1 MKDAGCRKTAGI
13 FLTRIIVRLALTSMT
28 TRRRRNKKRWRMPV
42 KKIVMALVALLSLA
56 GTVQAQTVKDLLE
69 TLKVKWNTPTEP
81 FKMIGNVYYVGTD
94 GLASYLITSPQ
105 GHILVDTVMP
115 EATSQIKAN
124 IEKLGFK
131 ISDIKYLL
139 NTHAHID
146 HTGGL
151 AEMKQASGAQMVAG
165 EADKPLLEGGYYP
178 GAREETALNFPPVKV
193 DRTVREG
200 DKVTV
205 GDLTLTARET
215 PGHSPGCTSWEFSV
229 KDGDTSRSVLIFCS
243 GTVALNRL
251 VGDPTYSG
259 IVTDYKKTFARAKDM
274 KVDVLLAPHPE
285 MYRMQDKRAMLS
297 DGAPNPFVNPGEFNA
312 YAATLEKAFEDALA
326 KQTADAQEKKN

>member
-1 MKDAGCRKTAGI
+1 MQQEKME
-13 FLTRIIVRLALTSMT
+13 V
-28 TRRRRNKKRWRMPV
+28 PV
-42 KKIVMALVALLSLA
+42 KKIVVALIALMSLTIA
-56 GTVQAQTVKDLLE
+56 AAEAQTPKDLIAA
-69 TLKVKWNTPTEP
+69 LKVKWNTPTEP

-115 EATSQIKAN
+115 EATSQIKAS
-124 IEKLGFK
+124 IEKLSFK
-131 ISDIKYLL
+131 VTDIKFLL

-151 AEMKQASGAQMVAG
+151 AELKQASGGKLVAG

-178 GAREETALNFPPVKV
+178 GAQEDAALAFPPVKV

-200 DKVTV
+200 DTVTV
-205 GDLTLTARET
+205 GDVTLTAHET
-215 PGHSPGCTSWEFSV
+215 PGHSPGCTSWAFSV
-229 KDGDTSRSVLIFCS
+229 KDGDATRSVLIFCS

-251 VGDPTYSG
+251 VPNPTYPG
-259 IVTDYKKTFARAKDM
+259 IVTDYRQTFARAKDM

-285 MYRMQDKRAMLS
+285 MYRMQDKRALIS

-326 KQTADAQEKKN
+326 KQTADAQEKKG

>member
-1 MKDAGCRKTAGI
+1 MKKLL
-13 FLTRIIVRLALTSMT
+13 F
-28 TRRRRNKKRWRMPV
+28 
-42 KKIVMALVALLSLA
+42 ALVALVSLTVA
-56 GTVQAQTVKDLLE
+56 GEAQTPRDLLAAM
-69 TLKVKWNTPTEP
+69 KVKWNTPTEP

-115 EATSQIKAN
+115 ESTAQIKAS

-131 ISDIKYLL
+131 IGDIKYLL

-151 AEMKQASGAQMVAG
+151 AEMKQASGAQLVAG

-178 GAREETALNFPPVKV
+178 GAQEETALAFPPVKV

-205 GDLTLTARET
+205 GDVTLTAHET
-215 PGHSPGCTSWEFSV
+215 PGHSPGCTSWTFTV
-229 KDGDTSRSVLIFCS
+229 KDGDASRSVLIFCS
-243 GTVALNRL
+243 ATVALNRL
-251 VGDPTYSG
+251 VPNPTYLG
-259 IVTDYKKTFARAKDM
+259 IVDDYRKTFARAKEM
-274 KVDVLLAPHPE
+274 KPDVLLAPHPE
-285 MYRMQDKRAMLS
+285 MYNMPEKRAKIA
-297 DGAPNPFVNPGEFNA
+297 DGAPNPFVSPGEFNA
-312 YAATLEKAFEDALA
+312 YAARLEKAFEDSLA
-326 KQTADAQEKKN
+326 KQTAAAQDKKG

>member
-1 MKDAGCRKTAGI
+1 
-13 FLTRIIVRLALTSMT
+13 
-28 TRRRRNKKRWRMPV
+28 V
-42 KKIVMALVALLSLA
+42 KKIVVALVALLSVA
-56 GTVQAQTVKDLLE
+56 GAVQAQTVKDLLE

-131 ISDIKYLL
+131 VTDIKYLV

-151 AEMKQASGAQMVAG
+151 AEMKQASGAQMIAG

-178 GAREETALNFPPVKV
+178 GAQEDAALAFPPVKV

-200 DKVTV
+200 DTV
-205 GDLTLTARET
+205 SVGGVTLTARET
-215 PGHSPGCTSWEFSV
+215 PGHSPGCTSWEFAV
-229 KDGDTSRSVLIFCS
+229 KDGDATRSVLIFCS

-251 VGDPTYSG
+251 VTNPTYSG
-259 IVTDYKKTFARAKDM
+259 IVTDYRKTFARAKDM

-326 KQTADAQEKKN
+326 KQTADAQEKKG

>member
-1 MKDAGCRKTAGI
+1 MKKLVI
-13 FLTRIIVRLALTSMT
+13 
-28 TRRRRNKKRWRMPV
+28 
-42 KKIVMALVALLSLA
+42 ALVALLPLA
-56 GTVQAQTVKDLLE
+56 GTAQAQTPKDLLAA
-69 TLKVKWNTPTEP
+69 LLVKWNTPTEP
-81 FKMIGNVYYVGTD
+81 FRMIGNVYYVGTD

-131 ISDIKYLL
+131 VADIKYLL

-151 AEMKQASGAQMVAG
+151 AEMKQASGAQLVAG

-200 DKVTV
+200 DTVTLGDVTV
-205 GDLTLTARET
+205 TARET

-229 KDGDTSRSVLIFCS
+229 KDGDATRSALIFCS

-251 VGDPTYSG
+251 VTNPTYPG
-259 IVTDYKKTFARAKDM
+259 IVTDYKKTFARAQDM
-274 KVDVLLAPHPE
+274 KPDVLLAPHPE
-285 MYRMQDKRAMLS
+285 MYKMAEKRAKLAE
-297 DGAPNPFVNPGEFNA
+297 GGPNPFVNPGEFNA

-326 KQTADAQEKKN
+326 KQTADAQEKKG

>member
-1 MKDAGCRKTAGI
+1 MKK
-13 FLTRIIVRLALTSMT
+13 LV
-28 TRRRRNKKRWRMPV
+28 V
-42 KKIVMALVALLSLA
+42 ALVALLPLA
-56 GTVQAQTVKDLLE
+56 GAAQAQTPKDLLAA
-69 TLKVKWNTPTEP
+69 LLAKWNKPTEP
-81 FKMIGNVYYVGTD
+81 FRMIGNVYYVGTD

-105 GHILVDTVMP
+105 GHMLVDTVMP

-131 ISDIKYLL
+131 IIDIKYLL

-151 AEMKQASGAQMVAG
+151 AEMKQASGAQLVAG

-200 DKVTV
+200 DTVTLGDVTV
-205 GDLTLTARET
+205 TARET
-215 PGHSPGCTSWEFSV
+215 PGHSPGCTSWEFAV
-229 KDGDTSRSVLIFCS
+229 KDGDATRSVLIFCS

-251 VGDPTYSG
+251 VTNPTHPG
-259 IVTDYKKTFARAKDM
+259 IVADYRKTFARAKDM
-274 KVDVLLAPHPE
+274 KPDVLLAPHPE
-285 MYRMQDKRAMLS
+285 MYKMAEKRARLA

-312 YAATLEKAFEDALA
+312 YAVTLEKAFEDALV
-326 KQTADAQEKKN
+326 KQTAAAQEKKG

>member
-1 MKDAGCRKTAGI
+1 MKKLVI
-13 FLTRIIVRLALTSMT
+13 
-28 TRRRRNKKRWRMPV
+28 
-42 KKIVMALVALLSLA
+42 ALVALLTLA
-56 GTVQAQTVKDLLE
+56 GTAQAQTPKDLLAA
-69 TLKVKWNTPTEP
+69 LLVKWNTPTEL
-81 FKMIGNVYYVGTD
+81 FRMIGNVYYVGTD

-131 ISDIKYLL
+131 VADIKYLL

-151 AEMKQASGAQMVAG
+151 AEMKAASGAQLVAG

-178 GAREETALNFPPVKV
+178 GARKETALNFPPVKV

-200 DKVTV
+200 DTVTIADV
-205 GDLTLTARET
+205 TLTARET

-229 KDGDTSRSVLIFCS
+229 KDGDATRSALIFCS

-251 VGDPTYSG
+251 VTNPTYPG
-259 IVTDYKKTFARAKDM
+259 IVTDYKKTFARAQDM
-274 KVDVLLAPHPE
+274 KPDVLLAPHPE
-285 MYRMQDKRAMLS
+285 MYKMAEKRAKLAE
-297 DGAPNPFVNPGEFNA
+297 GGPNPFVNSGEFNA

-326 KQTADAQEKKN
+326 KQTADAQEKKG

>member
-1 MKDAGCRKTAGI
+1 
-13 FLTRIIVRLALTSMT
+13 
-28 TRRRRNKKRWRMPV
+28 MPV
-42 KKIVMALVALLSLA
+42 RKLAVALVALLSLTA
-56 GTVQAQTVKDLLE
+56 TVEAQTPKDLLAAM
-69 TLKVKWNTPTEP
+69 LARWNKPTEP

-94 GLASYLITSPQ
+94 GLASYLITTPQ
-105 GHILVDTVMP
+105 GHILVDAVMP
-115 EATSQIKAN
+115 ESTSQIKAS

-131 ISDIKYLL
+131 ITDIKYVL

-151 AEMKQASGAQMVAG
+151 AELKQASGGQLVAG

-178 GAREETALNFPPVKV
+178 GAEDNEALKFPPVKV

-200 DKVTV
+200 DKVTI
-205 GDLTLTARET
+205 GDVTLTARET

-229 KDGDTSRSVLIFCS
+229 KDGDATRPVLIFCS

-251 VGDPTYSG
+251 VGSPTYSG
-259 IVTDYKKTFARAKDM
+259 IVADYKKTFARAKDM

-285 MYRMQDKRAMLS
+285 MYKMQEKRAKLTE
-297 DGAPNPFVNPGEFNA
+297 GGPNPFVNPGEFNA
-312 YAATLEKAFEDALA
+312 YAASLEKLFEDALV
-326 KQTADAQEKKN
+326 KQTAAAQEKKG

>member
-1 MKDAGCRKTAGI
+1 MKKLLI
-13 FLTRIIVRLALTSMT
+13 
-28 TRRRRNKKRWRMPV
+28 
-42 KKIVMALVALLSLA
+42 ALVALLTLA
-56 GTVQAQTVKDLLE
+56 GTAQAQTPKDLLAA
-69 TLKVKWNTPTEP
+69 LLVKWNTPTEP
-81 FKMIGNVYYVGTD
+81 FRMIGNVYYVGTD

-131 ISDIKYLL
+131 VADIKYLL

-151 AEMKQASGAQMVAG
+151 AEMKQASGAQLVAG

-200 DKVTV
+200 DTVTIADV
-205 GDLTLTARET
+205 TLTARET

-229 KDGDTSRSVLIFCS
+229 KDGDATRSALIFCS

-251 VGDPTYSG
+251 VTNPTYPG
-259 IVTDYKKTFARAKDM
+259 IVTDYKKTFARAQDM
-274 KVDVLLAPHPE
+274 KPDVLLAPHPE
-285 MYRMQDKRAMLS
+285 MYKMAEKRAKLAE
-297 DGAPNPFVNPGEFNA
+297 GGPNPFVNPGEFNA

-326 KQTADAQEKKN
+326 KQTAAAREKKG

>member
-1 MKDAGCRKTAGI
+1 M
-13 FLTRIIVRLALTSMT
+13 
-28 TRRRRNKKRWRMPV
+28 
-42 KKIVMALVALLSLA
+42 KKIVVALIALLPLA
-56 GTVQAQTVKDLLE
+56 GTVQAQTVKDLLQ
-69 TLKVKWNTPTEP
+69 TLRAKWNTPTEP
-81 FKMIGNVYYVGTD
+81 FKMIGNVYYVGTN

-105 GHILVDTVMP
+105 GHILVDMVMP

-131 ISDIKYLL
+131 LTDIKYLV

-178 GAREETALNFPPVKV
+178 GAQEDDALKFPPVKV

-205 GDLTLTARET
+205 GDVTLTARET

-229 KDGDTSRSVLIFCS
+229 KDGDATRSVLIFCS

-251 VGDPTYSG
+251 VPNPTYSG
-259 IVTDYKKTFARAKDM
+259 IVADYRKTFARARDM

-285 MYRMQDKRAMLS
+285 MYKMAEKRAKLS
-297 DGAPNPFVNPGEFNA
+297 EGGPNPFVNPGEFND
-312 YAATLEKAFEDALA
+312 YAATLEKAFEDALV
-326 KQTADAQEKKN
+326 KQTAAAQEKKG

>member
-1 MKDAGCRKTAGI
+1 MSLTAA
-13 FLTRIIVRLALTSMT
+13 VE
-28 TRRRRNKKRWRMPV
+28 
-42 KKIVMALVALLSLA
+42 
-56 GTVQAQTVKDLLE
+56 AQTVKDLLE

-115 EATSQIKAN
+115 EATSQIKAS

-131 ISDIKYLL
+131 VTDIKYLV

-151 AEMKQASGAQMVAG
+151 AEMKQASGAQMIAG
-165 EADKPLLEGGYYP
+165 EADKPVLEGGYYP
-178 GAREETALNFPPVKV
+178 GAQEETALAFPPVKV

-200 DKVTV
+200 DTVSV
-205 GDLTLTARET
+205 GDVTLTARET
-215 PGHSPGCTSWEFSV
+215 PGHSPGCTSWEFVV
-229 KDGDTSRSVLIFCS
+229 KDGDATRSVLIFCS

-251 VGDPTYSG
+251 VTNPTYSG
-259 IVTDYKKTFARAKDM
+259 IVTDYRKTFARARDM

-285 MYRMQDKRAMLS
+285 MYRMQDKRALIS

-312 YAATLEKAFEDALA
+312 YAATLEKAFEDTLA
-326 KQTADAQEKKN
+326 KQTADAQEKKG

>member
-1 MKDAGCRKTAGI
+1 
-13 FLTRIIVRLALTSMT
+13 
-28 TRRRRNKKRWRMPV
+28 V
-42 KKIVMALVALLSLA
+42 KKLAVALIALLPLA
-56 GTVQAQTVKDLLE
+56 GVAQAQTVKDLLAA
-69 TLKVKWNTPTEP
+69 LLVKWNTPTEP

-115 EATSQIKAN
+115 ESTSQIKAN
-124 IEKLGFK
+124 IEKLGFR
-131 ISDIKYLL
+131 ITDIKYLV

-151 AEMKQASGAQMVAG
+151 AEMKQASGGQLVAG

-178 GAREETALNFPPVKV
+178 GAENDSALKFPPVKV

-205 GDLTLTARET
+205 GDVTLTARET
-215 PGHSPGCTSWEFSV
+215 PGHSPGCTSWEFAV
-229 KDGDTSRSVLIFCS
+229 KDGDATRSALIFCS

-251 VGDPTYSG
+251 VGNPTYSG
-259 IVTDYKKTFARAKDM
+259 IVADYKKTFARAKDM

-285 MYRMQDKRAMLS
+285 MYKMQEKRAKLAEG
-297 DGAPNPFVNPGEFNA
+297 GANPFVNPGEFNA

-326 KQTADAQEKKN
+326 KQTAAQEKKG

>member
-1 MKDAGCRKTAGI
+1 
-13 FLTRIIVRLALTSMT
+13 
-28 TRRRRNKKRWRMPV
+28 MPV
-42 KKIVMALVALLSLA
+42 KKIAVALVALMSLTA
-56 GTVQAQTVKDLLE
+56 AVEAQTPKDLLAAM
-69 TLKVKWNTPTEP
+69 LVKWNKPTEP

-94 GLASYLITSPQ
+94 GLASYLITSSQ
-105 GHILVDTVMP
+105 GHVLVDTVMP
-115 EATSQIKAN
+115 DATSQIKAN

-131 ISDIKYLL
+131 VTDIKYLL

-151 AEMKQASGAQMVAG
+151 AEMKADSGAQLVAG

-205 GDLTLTARET
+205 GDVTLIARET

-229 KDGDTSRSVLIFCS
+229 KDGDATRSVLIFCS

-251 VGDPTYSG
+251 VTNPTHPG
-259 IVTDYKKTFARAKDM
+259 IVTDYRKTFARAKDM

-285 MYRMQDKRAMLS
+285 MYKMAEKRARLAE
-297 DGAPNPFVNPGEFNA
+297 GGPNPFVNPGEFNA
-312 YAATLEKAFEDALA
+312 YAATLEKAFDDALA
-326 KQTADAQEKKN
+326 KQTAAAQEKKG

>member
-1 MKDAGCRKTAGI
+1 M
-13 FLTRIIVRLALTSMT
+13 
-28 TRRRRNKKRWRMPV
+28 
-42 KKIVMALVALLSLA
+42 KKIVVALVALMSLTA
-56 GTVQAQTVKDLLE
+56 AVEAQTAKDLLE

-115 EATSQIKAN
+115 EATSQIKAS

-131 ISDIKYLL
+131 VTDIKYLV

-178 GAREETALNFPPVKV
+178 GAQEDTALAFPPVKV

-200 DKVTV
+200 DTVSV
-205 GDLTLTARET
+205 GDVTLTARET
-215 PGHSPGCTSWEFSV
+215 PGHSPGCTSWEFVV
-229 KDGDTSRSVLIFCS
+229 KDGDATRSVLIFCS

-251 VGDPTYSG
+251 VTNPTYSG
-259 IVTDYKKTFARAKDM
+259 IVTDYRKTFARARDM

-285 MYRMQDKRAMLS
+285 MYRMQDKRALIS

-326 KQTADAQEKKN
+326 KQTADAQEEKG

>member
-1 MKDAGCRKTAGI
+1 MKKLVI
-13 FLTRIIVRLALTSMT
+13 
-28 TRRRRNKKRWRMPV
+28 
-42 KKIVMALVALLSLA
+42 ALVALLPLA
-56 GTVQAQTVKDLLE
+56 GAAQAQTPKDLLAA
-69 TLKVKWNTPTEP
+69 LLVKWNKPTEP
-81 FKMIGNVYYVGTD
+81 FRMIGNVYYVGTD

-115 EATSQIKAN
+115 EATSQIKAS

-131 ISDIKYLL
+131 VSDIKYLL

-151 AEMKQASGAQMVAG
+151 AEMKQASGAQLVAG

-200 DKVTV
+200 DTVTL
-205 GDLTLTARET
+205 GDVTMTARET
-215 PGHSPGCTSWEFSV
+215 PGHSPGCTSWEFNV
-229 KDGDTSRSVLIFCS
+229 KDGDATRSVLIFCS

-251 VGDPTYSG
+251 VTNPTYPG
-259 IVTDYKKTFARAKDM
+259 IVTDYRKTFARAKDL
-274 KVDVLLAPHPE
+274 KPDVLLAPHPE
-285 MYRMQDKRAMLS
+285 MYKMAEKRAKLAE
-297 DGAPNPFVNPGEFNA
+297 GGPNPFVSPGEFNA

-326 KQTADAQEKKN
+326 RQTAAAQEKKG

>member
-1 MKDAGCRKTAGI
+1 
-13 FLTRIIVRLALTSMT
+13 
-28 TRRRRNKKRWRMPV
+28 V
-42 KKIVMALVALLSLA
+42 KKIAVALLALLPLA
-56 GTVQAQTVKDLLE
+56 GVAQAQTVKDFLAAVR
-69 TLKVKWNTPTEP
+69 VKWNTPTEP
-81 FKMIGNVYYVGTD
+81 FRMIGNVYYVGTD

-115 EATSQIKAN
+115 ESTAQIKAN

-131 ISDIKYLL
+131 ITDIKYLV

-151 AEMKQASGAQMVAG
+151 AEMKQASGGQLIAG

-178 GAREETALNFPPVKV
+178 GAESNAALKFPPVKV

-200 DKVTV
+200 DTVTL
-205 GDLTLTARET
+205 GDVTLTAHET

-229 KDGDTSRSVLIFCS
+229 KDGDATRAALIFCS

-251 VGDPTYSG
+251 VGNPTYAG
-259 IVTDYKKTFARAKDM
+259 IVADYKKTFARAKDM
-274 KVDVLLAPHPE
+274 TIDVLLAPHPE
-285 MYRMQDKRAMLS
+285 MYKMAEKRAKLTE
-297 DGAPNPFVNPGEFNA
+297 GGPNPFVNPGEFNT

-326 KQTADAQEKKN
+326 KQTAAQEKKG

>member
-1 MKDAGCRKTAGI
+1 MRVEMKKLVI
-13 FLTRIIVRLALTSMT
+13 
-28 TRRRRNKKRWRMPV
+28 
-42 KKIVMALVALLSLA
+42 ALVALLTLA
-56 GTVQAQTVKDLLE
+56 GTAQAQTPKDLLAA
-69 TLKVKWNTPTEP
+69 LLVKWNTPTEL
-81 FKMIGNVYYVGTD
+81 FRMIGNVYYVGTD

-131 ISDIKYLL
+131 VADIKYLL

-151 AEMKQASGAQMVAG
+151 AEMKQASGAQLVAG

-178 GAREETALNFPPVKV
+178 GAQEDAALAFPPVKV

-200 DKVTV
+200 DTVTIADV
-205 GDLTLTARET
+205 TLTARET

-229 KDGDTSRSVLIFCS
+229 KDGDATRSALIFCS

-251 VGDPTYSG
+251 VTNPTYPG
-259 IVTDYKKTFARAKDM
+259 IVTDYKKTFARAQDM
-274 KVDVLLAPHPE
+274 KPDVLLAPHPE
-285 MYRMQDKRAMLS
+285 MYKMAEKRAKLAE
-297 DGAPNPFVNPGEFNA
+297 GGPNPFVNPGEFNA

-326 KQTADAQEKKN
+326 KQTAAAQEKKG

>member
-1 MKDAGCRKTAGI
+1 MKKLVIA
-13 FLTRIIVRLALTSMT
+13 F
-28 TRRRRNKKRWRMPV
+28 
-42 KKIVMALVALLSLA
+42 VALISLA
-56 GTVQAQTVKDLLE
+56 GAVQAQTLKDLLA
-69 TLKVKWNTPTEP
+69 TMTVAWNKPTEP
-81 FKMIGNVYYVGTD
+81 FKIIDNVYYVGTD

-124 IEKLGFK
+124 IEKLGFTGNAL
-131 ISDIKYLL
+131 KYLV

-146 HTGGL
+146 HTGGF
-151 AEMKQASGAQMVAG
+151 AEMKQASGAQMIAG

-178 GAREETALNFPPVKV
+178 GAQEDAALAFPPVKV

-200 DKVTV
+200 DTV
-205 GDLTLTARET
+205 SVGGVTLTARET
-215 PGHSPGCTSWEFSV
+215 PGHSPGCTSWEFAV
-229 KDGDTSRSVLIFCS
+229 KDGDATRSVRIFCS

-251 VGDPTYSG
+251 VGNPTYSG
-259 IVTDYKKTFARAKDM
+259 IVADYQKTFARAKDM

-326 KQTADAQEKKN
+326 KQTADAQEKKG

>member
-1 MKDAGCRKTAGI
+1 MHKNQMHKNKNGE
-13 FLTRIIVRLALTSMT
+13 
-28 TRRRRNKKRWRMPV
+28 RRV
-42 KKIVMALVALLSLA
+42 KKLIIALVALFPLA
-56 GTVQAQTVKDLLE
+56 GAVQAQSLKDFFATV
-69 TLKVKWNTPTEP
+69 VAAWNKPTEP
-81 FKMIGNVYYVGTD
+81 FRIIDNVYYVGTN

-115 EATSQIKAN
+115 EATSQIKAS

-131 ISDIKYLL
+131 VTDIKYLV

-146 HTGGL
+146 HTGGF
-151 AEMKQASGAQMVAG
+151 AEMKAASGAQMIAG

-178 GAREETALNFPPVKV
+178 GAREETLLAFPPVKV

-205 GDLTLTARET
+205 GDVTLTARET

-229 KDGDTSRSVLIFCS
+229 KDGDATRSVLIFCS

-251 VGDPTYSG
+251 VGSPTYPG
-259 IVTDYKKTFARAKDM
+259 IVDDYRKTFARAKDM

-285 MYRMQDKRAMLS
+285 MYRMADKRAMLA

-312 YAATLEKAFEDALA
+312 YAATLEKAFEDGLA
-326 KQTADAQEKKN
+326 KQTAAQEKKG

>member
-1 MKDAGCRKTAGI
+1 MKKLIT
-13 FLTRIIVRLALTSMT
+13 
-28 TRRRRNKKRWRMPV
+28 
-42 KKIVMALVALLSLA
+42 ALVALLPLV
-56 GTVQAQTVKDLLE
+56 GTAQAQTLKDLLAA
-69 TLKVKWNTPTEP
+69 LLVKWNAPTEP
-81 FKMIGNVYYVGTD
+81 FRIIDNVYYVGTD

-115 EATSQIKAN
+115 DQTSQIKAS

-131 ISDIKYLL
+131 ITDIKYLL

-146 HTGGL
+146 HTGGF
-151 AEMKQASGAQMVAG
+151 AEMKQASGAQMIAG

-178 GAREETALNFPPVKV
+178 GQREETLLAFPPVTV

-200 DKVTV
+200 DTVSV
-205 GDLTLTARET
+205 GDVALTARAT
-215 PGHSPGCTSWEFSV
+215 PGHSPGCTSWEFNV
-229 KDGDTSRSVLIFCS
+229 KDGDATRSVLIFCS

-251 VGDPTYSG
+251 VGNPTYPG
-259 IVTDYKKTFARAKDM
+259 IVDDYGKTFARAKEM

-285 MYRMQDKRAMLS
+285 MYKMQEKRAKLA
-297 DGAPNPFVNPGEFNA
+297 DGAPNPFVNPGEFND

-326 KQTADAQEKKN
+326 KQTAEAQEKKG

>member
-1 MKDAGCRKTAGI
+1 M
-13 FLTRIIVRLALTSMT
+13 
-28 TRRRRNKKRWRMPV
+28 
-42 KKIVMALVALLSLA
+42 KKIAIALIALLPFGGVA
-56 GTVQAQTVKDLLE
+56 QAQTVKDLLAA
-69 TLKVKWNTPTEP
+69 LLVKWNTPTEP

-115 EATSQIKAN
+115 ESTSQIKAS

-131 ISDIKYLL
+131 ITDIKYLV

-151 AEMKQASGAQMVAG
+151 AEMKQASGGQLVAG

-178 GAREETALNFPPVKV
+178 GAESDAALKFPPVKV

-205 GDLTLTARET
+205 GDVTLTARET

-229 KDGDTSRSVLIFCS
+229 KDGDATRTALIFCS

-251 VGDPTYSG
+251 VGNPTYSG
-259 IVTDYKKTFARAKDM
+259 IVTDYKKTFARARDM

-285 MYRMQDKRAMLS
+285 MYKMAEKRAKLAE
-297 DGAPNPFVNPGEFNA
+297 GGPNPFVNPGEFNA

-326 KQTADAQEKKN
+326 KQTAAAQEKKN

>member
-1 MKDAGCRKTAGI
+1 M
-13 FLTRIIVRLALTSMT
+13 
-28 TRRRRNKKRWRMPV
+28 
-42 KKIVMALVALLSLA
+42 KKITVALVALMSLTA
-56 GTVQAQTVKDLLE
+56 AAQAQTPKDLLAA
-69 TLKVKWNTPTEP
+69 LLVKWNKPTEP
-81 FKMIGNVYYVGTD
+81 FKMIDNVYYVGTD

-131 ISDIKYLL
+131 VTDIKYLL

-151 AEMKQASGAQMVAG
+151 AEMKAASGAQLVAG

-205 GDLTLTARET
+205 GDVTLIARET

-229 KDGDTSRSVLIFCS
+229 KDGDATRSALIFCS

-251 VGDPTYSG
+251 VTNPTHPG
-259 IVTDYKKTFARAKDM
+259 IVTDYRKTFARAKDM

-312 YAATLEKAFEDALA
+312 YAATLEKAFDDALA
-326 KQTADAQEKKN
+326 KQTAAAQEKKG